1 MLESV
6 NESKER
12 IKVAQSDQELGLTAN
27 QQLSPMNWELLT
39 QILAVLKPAFIA
51 TKEAEGDTC
60 SISDV
65 IPLVKKLHQEI
76 IAVDRAS

>member
-12 IKVAQSDQELGLTAN
+12 IKVAQSDPELGQTAN

-51 TKEAEGDTC
+51 IKEAEGDTP

-65 IPLVKKLHQEI
+65 IPLVKKLHHEI
-76 IAVDRAS
+76 NAVD